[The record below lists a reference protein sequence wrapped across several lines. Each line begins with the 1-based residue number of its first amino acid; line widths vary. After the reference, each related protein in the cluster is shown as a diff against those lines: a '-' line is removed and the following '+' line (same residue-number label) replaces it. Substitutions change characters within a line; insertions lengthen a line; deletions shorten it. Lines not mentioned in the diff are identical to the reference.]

1 MLTGSIVDNAFMD
14 FLMQCYGELRRIG
27 CCSRYYKRLDNY
39 FFIYAT
45 EIELMRYACV
55 MTP

>member
-14 FLMQCYGELRRIG
+14 FLMQCYGELRRIEG
-27 CCSRYYKRLDNY
+27 CSRYYKRLDNY